1 MGQLYPYTYGI
12 TTRPILCDPSGIQ
25 TVLVIQ
31 HERPGQ
37 FQPLGFCQCVDAL
50 YRGAFE
56 PDSELILL
64 IEAAVI
70 HVRIAIEFQNDGV
83 LVANVCEF

>member
-1 MGQLYPYTYGI
+1 MGI
-12 TTRPILCDPSGIQ
+12 E

-37 FQPLGFCQCVDAL
+37 FQHAGFCHSVDSL
-50 YRGAFE
+50 YSGAFE

-64 IEAAVI
+64 VEAAVI
-70 HVRIAIEFQNDGV
+70 YVRIAIEFQNDRV
-83 LVANVCEF
+83 LVANVREF